1 MALVL
6 AGEPDENAVLETTRR
21 IGRLVAIL
29 EGAAAAGELE
39 RRARQ
44 AATELVAVGKLT
56 VREGNPGDDAVN
68 DWMAAMLGIYCTLT
82 GKEPATSVGAPMRA
96 NEGKAAGPLIRFL
109 QAAGQPLNI
118 DFSEDA
124 WRSRVRTLLKDST
137 HKN

>member
-1 MALVL
+1 MTAQLDHALVL
-6 AGEPDENAVLETTRR
+6 NSRSRSNGPVEHAGCCKTA
-21 IGRLVAIL
+21 
-29 EGAAAAGELE
+29 
-39 RRARQ
+39 
-44 AATELVAVGKLT
+44 LT
-56 VREGNPGDDAVN
+56 KPVMREGNPGDDAVN
-68 DWMAAMLGIYCTLT
+68 DWIAAMLGIYCTLT